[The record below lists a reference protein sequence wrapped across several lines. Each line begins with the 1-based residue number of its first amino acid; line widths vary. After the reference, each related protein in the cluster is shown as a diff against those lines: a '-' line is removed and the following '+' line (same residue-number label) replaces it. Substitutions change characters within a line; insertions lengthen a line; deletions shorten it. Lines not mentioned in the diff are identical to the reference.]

1 MLIIE
6 LKKRE
11 VIPAIGCT
19 EASAVAWAVTHA
31 RELLGTLPDRIEVN
45 LSANVLK
52 NSLGVAIPGTSM
64 MGLPIAIALGALIG
78 KSEYGLEVL
87 KDVTEESVIEGEKL
101 ISDKRISISVKEDIS
116 EKLFIEAIAYFNN
129 SK

>member
-1 MLIIE
+1 MMLSQQERILIIE
-6 LKKRE
+6 LIKRE

-19 EASAVAWAVTHA
+19 EPIAVALAVTHA
-31 RELLGTLPDRIEVN
+31 GELLGTLPDRIEVN

-52 NSLGVAIPGTSM
+52 NSLGVAMPGTAM

-78 KSEYGLEVL
+78 KSEYGQEVL
-87 KDVTEESVIEGEKL
+87 KDVTEESVNEGKKL

-116 EKLFIEAIAYFNN
+116 E
-129 SK
+129 